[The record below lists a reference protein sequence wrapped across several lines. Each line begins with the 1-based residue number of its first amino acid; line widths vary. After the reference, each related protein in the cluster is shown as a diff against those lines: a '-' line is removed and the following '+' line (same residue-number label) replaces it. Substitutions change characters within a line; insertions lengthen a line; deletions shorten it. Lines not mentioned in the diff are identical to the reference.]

1 MFFSRPGLAWCGSG
15 PTAAVSET
23 DGGGG
28 FEGEGDA
35 EEAQGLNLG
44 EVFFIGEKSIVDGGF
59 YPVT

>member
-15 PTAAVSET
+15 LTAAVSET

-44 EVFFIGEKSIVDGGF
+44 EVFFIGEKSIVDGDFLSG
-59 YPVT
+59 T

>member
-35 EEAQGLNLG
+35 EEAHGLNLG
-44 EVFFIGEKSIVDGGF
+44 EVFFFGGRRVF
-59 YPVT
+59 C